1 MSHWDKATH
10 FRSKS
15 PPKRS
20 VTNLD
25 WKSQKYLVLDKCK
38 SLENWSQFLI
48 FSSKFDVKQYKLFSL
63 FEMSRDIRFWYFRVT
78 NWQTREQTIEMD
90 HGSGMHAINDGQQNL
105 DFKSKVW
112 NIIGI
117 ADYSVVCTG
126 RHFTIHMFLNLNELV
141 STWPQD

>member
-25 WKSQKYLVLDKCK
+25 WKSQKYLVLEKCK

-105 DFKSKVW
+105 DFKSTLVKCEISSALP
-112 NIIGI
+112 IIQWFVQVGI
-117 ADYSVVCTG
+117 SP
-126 RHFTIHMFLNLNELV
+126 FTC
-141 STWPQD
+141 S

>member
-25 WKSQKYLVLDKCK
+25 WKSQKYLVLEKCK

-90 HGSGMHAINDGQQNL
+90 HGSCTQSTMGNKIL
-105 DFKSKVW
+105 ISKVKCEISSALP
-112 NIIGI
+112 IIQWFVQVGI
-117 ADYSVVCTG
+117 SP
-126 RHFTIHMFLNLNELV
+126 FTC
-141 STWPQD
+141 S